1 MPPNPIKMKATEM
14 KQFRIVIQ
22 RFLVWMLLSLLP
34 LATMGQQ
41 KEVRVVKPYSP
52 TLSGAQKIELLPG
65 LDEEIEFEVPVI
77 NYQLFPKRYESEF
90 QLEPIVAARMV
101 TMPLE
106 RLYNSQLTLGF
117 GNYLTPLAELHINQL
132 RSRNGTFGLHLK
144 HHSMNGKLKLDN
156 DQKVPAGFNE
166 NELDLYGSRF
176 LKNSVFEYNAGASYN
191 SYVHYGI
198 DPELDTS
205 LTREQTLHPY
215 FTARGAIG
223 LHSMHA
229 DSFHLNYDAALE
241 YAYFTHEFD
250 QAEHG
255 VKLDLEFDKK
265 LRVVDIAGQLGAEFL
280 GHYPDWDTTVGSLTT
295 FWLNP
300 AIGKSSAQWRFTAGI
315 NIFGE
320 VSQEAFTP
328 HLYPRASFQFNMV
341 KEVIVPYFGVDGYLE
356 SNSYRRIV
364 DENPYIEPTLGI
376 KPTNHKL
383 IAYFGLKGRISKAVA
398 YNLKASYSIID
409 DAYFYVN
416 DNSNLLLNQ
425 FVVVYD
431 DVTLGTLHGELTVR
445 PSDSWKFF
453 LKGNYHNYLTMVR
466 EDHPWNKPL
475 FDLSL
480 QARYSMRDK
489 IILTAGIYTIGE
501 RYFENYDPVL
511 EETLPL
517 AVDVNLGLEYRYSK
531 LLSFWVRFNNL
542 AAQPYYLYHQYPAY
556 RFRAMV
562 GFSYAL

>member
-1 MPPNPIKMKATEM
+1 MR
-14 KQFRIVIQ
+14 QFRIYSQ
-22 RFLVWMLLSLLP
+22 KLLVGLVLSLVT
-34 LATMGQQ
+34 LAMMGQQ

-52 TLSGAQKIELLPG
+52 TLSGAEKIELLPSME
-65 LDEEIEFEVPVI
+65 EEIEFEVPVI
-77 NYQLFPKRYESEF
+77 NYQLFPKRYESQF
-90 QLEPIVAARMV
+90 RVEPIVAARMV
-101 TMPLE
+101 KMPLE
-106 RLYNSQLTLGF
+106 RLYKSQLTLGF
-117 GNYLTPLAELHINQL
+117 GNYLTPLAELNINQL
-132 RSRNGTFGLHLK
+132 RSRNGTFGMHLK

-166 NELDLYGSRF
+166 NEFDLYGSRF
-176 LKNSVFEYNAGASYN
+176 MKNSVFEYNVGANYN

-215 FTARGAIG
+215 FTAEGAIG

-229 DSFHLNYDAALE
+229 DSFHFNYDAALE
-241 YAYFTHEFD
+241 YAYFTHEFN
-250 QAEHG
+250 QVEHG
-255 VKLDLEFDKK
+255 AKLTFDFDKK
-265 LRVVDIAGQLGAEFL
+265 LRVVDIAAALGGEFL

-300 AIGKSSAQWRFTAGI
+300 SISKGSIHWRFTAGV
-315 NIFGE
+315 NLYGA
-320 VSQEAFTP
+320 VSNEEFTP
-328 HLYPRASFQFNMV
+328 HLYPRGSFQFHMI

-356 SNSYRRIV
+356 SNSYRQTV
-364 DENPYIEPTLGI
+364 EENPYIMPSLGV
-376 KPTNHKL
+376 KPTDHKL
-383 IAYFGLKGRISKAVA
+383 IGYFGLKGRITKAVA

-416 DNSNLLLNQ
+416 DISDPLMNQ
-425 FVVVYD
+425 FMVVYD
-431 DVTLGTLHGELTVR
+431 DVTLGKLHGELTIR

-453 LKGNYHNYLTMVR
+453 LKGNYYSYITMVR
-466 EDHPWNKPL
+466 EEHPWNKPE
-475 FDLSL
+475 FDISF
-480 QARYSMRDK
+480 QARYNMRDK
-489 IILTAGIYTIGE
+489 IILNAGVYTIGS
-501 RYFENYDPVL
+501 RYFENFDPAS

-517 AVDVNLGLEYRYSK
+517 AVDANLGLEYKYSK
-531 LLSFWVRFNNL
+531 LLSFWVRLNNL